1 VEEGSID
8 EAQDA
13 TEARICHATADRNY
27 VMYEFLG
34 CSPPTTIVLVKIQSS
49 AKPGLSCQAL
59 ECSHVQDSQAGSVI
73 WDFEVINGIDVITRL
88 ILSTLIIASKLAA
101 PQWHPGILNFSPLAQ
116 RSLFLL
122 NRRCV
127 FDLSPTA

>member
-13 TEARICHATADRNY
+13 TEARICHSTADRNY
-27 VMYEFLG
+27 VMYEYLG
-34 CSPPTTIVLVKIQSS
+34 RSLPTTIVLVEIQSS
-49 AKPGLSCQAL
+49 AKPGLSCQVL
-59 ECSHVQDSQAGSVI
+59 GCSHVQDNHAGSVI

-88 ILSTLIIASKLAA
+88 ILSTLIVASNFAA
-101 PQWHPGILNFSPLAQ
+101 PQWHSGILNFSPLAQ

-127 FDLSPTA
+127 LDLSPTA